1 MVISKFMNKSFYE
14 RLFSGIIL
22 VIIALITIILG
33 NDILLV
39 TVGIVSL
46 IGLYEMNRVFGIEKY
61 ATGILSYIA
70 VIIYYAMLRF
80 DMMTYVPFL
89 IVALLIAC
97 MAIYVFEF
105 PECKTEQVM
114 AAIFGTIYVAVMLSF
129 VYLVRMGNNGA
140 YNVWLIFLC
149 SLGSDTCAYVFGVA
163 FGKHK
168 MAPVLSPKKSIEGAV
183 GGILGAA
190 VLGFIYATVF
200 QNNIEMRYLDPRI
213 AYPIVCAAGSL
224 IAMTGDLAA
233 SAIKRNHDIKDYGTL
248 IPGHGGIMDRFDSVI
263 FVAPIVWLLINFF

>member
-105 PECKTEQVM
+105 PKCKTEQAM

-149 SLGSDTCAYVFGVA
+149 SWGSDTCAYVFGVA

-168 MAPVLSPKKSIEGAV
+168 I

>member
-105 PECKTEQVM
+105 PKCKTEQVM

-140 YNVWLIFLC
+140 STIQFSNHHAPRPDPTRGPQGRRRPARVQPDKPVPIDVLC
-149 SLGSDTCAYVFGVA
+149 LPIQQRWQRMCLHRRDR
-163 FGKHK
+163 
-168 MAPVLSPKKSIEGAV
+168 KSV
-183 GGILGAA
+183 
-190 VLGFIYATVF
+190 V
-200 QNNIEMRYLDPRI
+200 
-213 AYPIVCAAGSL
+213 
-224 IAMTGDLAA
+224 
-233 SAIKRNHDIKDYGTL
+233 
-248 IPGHGGIMDRFDSVI
+248 
-263 FVAPIVWLLINFF
+263 

>member
-1 MVISKFMNKSFYE
+1 MIISKFMNKSFFE
-14 RLFSGIIL
+14 RLISGICL
-22 VIIALITIILG
+22 VVIALLTIICG
-33 NDILLV
+33 GDVLLI
-39 TVGIVSL
+39 TVGLVSL

-61 ATGILSYIA
+61 ATGVLAYIA
-70 VIIYYAMLRF
+70 TVIYYILLRF
-80 DMMTYVPFL
+80 ELNNFVPIL
-89 IVALLIAC
+89 MVGLLIAC
-97 MAIYVFEF
+97 MAVYVFEF
-105 PECKTEQVM
+105 PKCKTEQVM
-114 AAIFGTIYVAVMLSF
+114 AAIFGTIYVAVMMSF
-129 VYLVRMGNNGA
+129 VYLVRMGENGA

-149 SLGSDTCAYVFGVA
+149 SWGSDTCAYVFGVA

-168 MAPVLSPKKSIEGAV
+168 MAPVLSPKKSMEGAV
-183 GGILGAA
+183 GGVLGAA
-190 VLGFIYATVF
+190 LLGFVYASVF
-200 QNNIEMRYLDPRI
+200 NTEINMQYMDPRI

>member
-105 PECKTEQVM
+105 PKCKTEQVM

-149 SLGSDTCAYVFGVA
+149 SWGSDTCAYVFGVA

-168 MAPVLSPKKSIEGAV
+168 MAPVLSPKKSIEGEIGRAHV
-183 GGILGAA
+183 
-190 VLGFIYATVF
+190 
-200 QNNIEMRYLDPRI
+200 
-213 AYPIVCAAGSL
+213 
-224 IAMTGDLAA
+224 
-233 SAIKRNHDIKDYGTL
+233 
-248 IPGHGGIMDRFDSVI
+248 
-263 FVAPIVWLLINFF
+263 

>member
-22 VIIALITIILG
+22 VIIALITIILE
-33 NDILLV
+33 NDVLLV

-105 PECKTEQVM
+105 PKCKTEQVM

-149 SLGSDTCAYVFGVA
+149 SWGSDTCAYVFGVA

-168 MAPVLSPKKSIEGAV
+168 MAPVLSPKKSIEGAI

-190 VLGFIYATVF
+190 VLGFVYATVF

>member
-105 PECKTEQVM
+105 PKCKTEQVM

-149 SLGSDTCAYVFGVA
+149 SWGSDTCAYVFGVA

-168 MAPVLSPKKSIEGAV
+168 MAPVLSPKKSIEGCIAGTIGAV
-183 GGILGAA
+183 ILM
-190 VLGFIYATVF
+190 LGYTYFADTYWGVS
-200 QNNIEMRYLDPRI
+200 YSYGYI
-213 AYPIVCAAGSL
+213 AIIGVILSL
-224 IAMTGDLAA
+224 IGQIGDFSA
-233 SAIKRNHDIKDYGTL
+233 SSIKRYVDIKDFSNL
-248 IPGHGGIMDRFDSVI
+248 IPGHGGMLDRIDSLL
-263 FVAPIVWLLINFF
+263 FLAPFAYALFTLL

>member
-105 PECKTEQVM
+105 PKCKTEQVM

-149 SLGSDTCAYVFGVA
+149 SWGSDTCAYVFGVA

-200 QNNIEMRYLDPRI
+200 QNNIESY
-213 AYPIVCAAGSL
+213 VQQE
-224 IAMTGDLAA
+224 
-233 SAIKRNHDIKDYGTL
+233 
-248 IPGHGGIMDRFDSVI
+248 V
-263 FVAPIVWLLINFF
+263 LLQ